1 MLSREN
7 IVILVFIAVAVTAAV
22 GIDTATTLPGW
33 LPLASLVGLGVIAP
47 LLVNNYF
54 DARDAA

>member
-33 LPLASLVGLGVIAP
+33 LLLASLVGLGVIAP

>member
-1 MLSREN
+1 MPSREN
-7 IVILVFIAVAVTAAV
+7 SVILGFIAVAVTAAV

-33 LPLASLVGLGVIAP
+33 LPFASLLGLGVIAP
-47 LLVNNYF
+47 VLVNNYF

>member
-33 LPLASLVGLGVIAP
+33 LPFASLLGLGVIAP
-47 LLVNNYF
+47 VLVNNYF

>member
-1 MLSREN
+1 
-7 IVILVFIAVAVTAAV
+7 
-22 GIDTATTLPGW
+22 LP
-33 LPLASLVGLGVIAP
+33 ASLPFASLLGLAVIAP

>member
-7 IVILVFIAVAVTAAV
+7 IVILGFIAVAVTVAV
-22 GIDTATTLPGW
+22 GIDTTTTLPGW
-33 LPLASLVGLGVIAP
+33 LPFASLVGLGVVAP

-54 DARDAA
+54 DADETV

>member
-33 LPLASLVGLGVIAP
+33 LPFASLVGLGVIAP

>member
-1 MLSREN
+1 MPSREN
-7 IVILVFIAVAVTAAV
+7 IVILGFIAVAVTAAI

-33 LPLASLVGLGVIAP
+33 LPFASLLGLGVIAP

-54 DARDAA
+54 DTKETM

>member
-1 MLSREN
+1 MPSREH
-7 IVILVFIAVAVTAAV
+7 IVILGFIAVAVTAAV

-33 LPLASLVGLGVIAP
+33 LPFASLLGLGVIAP

-54 DARDAA
+54 DTRDTA